1 MKTNKNLAIIL
12 FALLLSVA
20 SFAQKNQKRANM
32 NVVNP
37 KFDATKNIIDNLT
50 ASQNYSSLAKVFKAA
65 EFEQML
71 RKEGP
76 YTILAPSNDVI
87 SRSSENLEFMTDPKN
102 IHRTKDIAAYYMIPG
117 KWYASDFGKLI
128 RMSKGRGEIKTA
140 DGDILVLTLENSI
153 IYLTDAKGNKAKL
166 VFTDAIQSNG
176 IIHGIDKT
184 FSPN

>member
-20 SFAQKNQKRANM
+20 SFGQKNQKRANM

-71 RKEGP
+71 REEGP

-140 DGDILVLTLENSI
+140 DGDILIITLENSI

>member
-1 MKTNKNLAIIL
+1 MKTNKNLAIIV

-20 SFAQKNQKRANM
+20 SFAQRAQRKA
-32 NVVNP
+32 NVSTVDP
-37 KFDATKNIIDNLT
+37 KFDATKNIIDNLS

-71 RKEGP
+71 SGEESF
-76 YTILAPSNDVI
+76 TILAPSNDAI
-87 SRSSENLEFMTDPKN
+87 NRSSENLDFMTDPKN
-102 IHRTKDIAAYYMIPG
+102 ILRTKDIAAYYMIPG
-117 KWYASDFGKLI
+117 KWYATDFGKLI

-140 DGDILVLTLENSI
+140 DGDILVLTLENST
-153 IYLTDAKGNKAKL
+153 IYLTDGKGNKAKL
-166 VFTDAIQSNG
+166 VFSDAIQSNG

>member
-12 FALLLSVA
+12 FTLLLSVA
-20 SFAQKNQKRANM
+20 SFGQKNQKRANM

-71 RKEGP
+71 REEGP

-140 DGDILVLTLENSI
+140 DGDVLIITLENSI

>member
-20 SFAQKNQKRANM
+20 SFGQKNQKRANM

-71 RKEGP
+71 REEGP

-140 DGDILVLTLENSI
+140 DGDILIITLENSI

-176 IIHGIDKT
+176 IVHGIDKT

>member
-1 MKTNKNLAIIL
+1 MKTNKNLAIIV

-20 SFAQKNQKRANM
+20 SFAQKTQRKAN
-32 NVVNP
+32 VTTVNP
-37 KFDATKNIIDNLT
+37 KFDATKSIIDNLS

-65 EFEQML
+65 EFEQIL
-71 RKEGP
+71 REEGP
-76 YTILAPSNDVI
+76 FTILAPSNDAI
-87 SRSSENLEFMTDPKN
+87 NRSSENLDFMTDPKN
-102 IHRTKDIAAYYMIPG
+102 IHRTKDIAAYYMIRG
-117 KWYASDFGKLI
+117 QWYATDFGKLI

-140 DGDILVLTLENSI
+140 DGDILVFTLENSQ
-153 IYLTDAKGNKAKL
+153 IYVTDAKGNKAKL